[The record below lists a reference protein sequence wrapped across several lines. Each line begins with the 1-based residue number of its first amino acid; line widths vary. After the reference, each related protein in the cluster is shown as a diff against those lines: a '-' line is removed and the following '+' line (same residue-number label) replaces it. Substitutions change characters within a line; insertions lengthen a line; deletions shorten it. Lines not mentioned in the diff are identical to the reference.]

1 MSDFQRQTVDTTR
14 EIADSFLESQKD
26 IANSFQSAW
35 TPVASSTMNFWFPYT
50 NLPGAMAEAYTRTI
64 ATMAES
70 VVTGTRIA
78 NNMMVASMES
88 MRTTMDY
95 ARDNIRDMTRLASG
109 NAKAAEEIA
118 RDMTRAYS
126 TTSFASSR
134 TGSAD
139 EREEGRQRR

>member
-1 MSDFQRQTVDTTR
+1 
-14 EIADSFLESQKD
+14 
-26 IANSFQSAW
+26 
-35 TPVASSTMNFWFPYT
+35 MNFWFPYT

-70 VVTGTRIA
+70 VVTGTRITH
-78 NNMMVASMES
+78 NMMVASMES

-95 ARDNIRDMTRLASG
+95 ARDNVRDMTRLASS

-126 TTSFASSR
+126 TASFASSR